1 MATRIDGDNKERP
14 NLGFKRL
21 QIKHDAQQ
29 LEMMR
34 LQQQVQKIQ
43 ERKKALEGKKDEE
56 VAIKGFHFEYT
67 NKTQFDLNA
76 MYQEALDAQQK
87 EIQEKLNILEQEI
100 DNEKNRIQA
109 ELKSKQEQQAKKEEK
124 EKFWRQVIYENAPK
138 FYKD

>member
-1 MATRIDGDNKERP
+1 MATRVDGDNKERP

-67 NKTQFDLNA
+67 NKTQFDPNA
-76 MYQEALDAQQK
+76 MYQALDAQQK
-87 EIQEKLNILEQEI
+87 EIQEKLDILEQEI
-100 DNEKNRIQA
+100 DNEKNRIEA
-109 ELKSKQEQQAKKEEK
+109 ELKSKQEQQTKKEEK
-124 EKFWRQVIYENAPK
+124 EKFWRQEIYENAPK